1 MHWIML
7 TTTDHRPIR
16 VNMGQVAFMQE
27 NNQGQTELY
36 FATGDDPVMRTV
48 EENMDRI
55 RILMNP

>member
-1 MHWIML
+1 
-7 TTTDHRPIR
+7 
-16 VNMGQVAFMQE
+16 MGQVAFMQE